1 MNNVD
6 DDIYTYATI
15 TPPKS
20 FILFAGAG
28 SGKTRTLV
36 TVLQKI
42 KENHKKNLVKNGQK
56 VGIITFT
63 NAACNEIKHRLQYDT
78 TFNVSTIHSFAW
90 ELIKPFSEDIK
101 EFIAEKLKQD
111 IIKLSDKIR
120 KARSESSKENYTRD
134 RDKKKSR
141 LDSLESCQ
149 SFIYSPTEILVGK
162 GALNHS
168 EVISICAHFL
178 KNKPLAQDVLVS
190 QFPILF
196 VDECQDTQ
204 KDLLISLL
212 ETQKSKK
219 NIFCL
224 GLFGDL
230 TQQIYSNG
238 YSELINNIPEDWEI
252 PSKKNNYRSPKRIVD
267 LINKIGKSYN
277 PNFIVQDVK
286 KSGIGIVRL
295 FILNSNTENK
305 LEKEQLIRNKMS
317 KISLDTDWQNIKN
330 VKTLVLEHA
339 MAAKRAGFDDFFL
352 PLSQNDILRDNL
364 LQKTGECILFLLH
377 QLLPLLDGIQY
388 KEDFDVLRI
397 LEKYSPLMNSTRVAS
412 DFNSLKELIGKLGK
426 LISNDISLKK
436 ILSYIYETQLLE
448 IPSDITDGLNF
459 DNKVEH
465 NVNDK
470 EYLWNLAINTNL
482 EQLLKYRAYI
492 NGELGFDTHQGVK
505 GLEFDR
511 VMAIIDDSESKV
523 FLFKYD
529 KLFNIE
535 PLSSTD
541 IKNIQENKD
550 NILTRTLRL
559 FYVICSRAEKSLAIV
574 AYTNTPS
581 SLKNDVIQRGWF
593 SEDEIEILE

>member
-1 MNNVD
+1 MNNID
-6 DDIYTYATI
+6 NDIYMYATSI
-15 TPPKS
+15 PPKS

-36 TVLQKI
+36 TVLNKI
-42 KENHKKNLVKNGQK
+42 RENHKKFLVKNGQK
-56 VGIITFT
+56 VGVITFT
-63 NAACNEIKHRLQYDT
+63 NAACNEIRHRLQYDN

-90 ELIKPFSEDIK
+90 ELIKPFTEDIK
-101 EFIAEKLKQD
+101 EFISERLNQD
-111 IIKLSDKIR
+111 IIELSDKIL
-120 KARSESSKENYTRD
+120 KARTENSRGNHIRE

-149 SFIYSPTEILVGK
+149 SFIYSPTETLIGK
-162 GALNHS
+162 GTLNHS
-168 EVISICAHFL
+168 EVISICAYFL

-204 KDLLISLL
+204 KDLLTALL

-219 NIFCL
+219 NVFCL

-238 YSELINNIPEDWEI
+238 YPELINNIPEDWET

-277 PNFIVQDVK
+277 PNFIEQTAK
-286 KSGIGIVRL
+286 KSDIGLVRL
-295 FILNSNTENK
+295 FILNSNVENK
-305 LEKEQLIRNKMS
+305 LEKEQLIREKMS
-317 KISLDTDWQNIKN
+317 SISSDLDWKNIKN

-364 LQKTGECILFLLH
+364 LQKTGECFSFLLH
-377 QLLPLLDGIQY
+377 QLLPLINYIRY
-388 KEDFDVLRI
+388 KQDFDVLRI
-397 LEKYSPLMNSTRVAS
+397 LEKYSPLMNNTRVTS
-412 DFNSLKELIGKLGK
+412 DFSSLKELIDKFST
-426 LISNDISLKK
+426 LISNDVLLKS

-448 IPSDITDGLNF
+448 IPNDIIDGLNF
-459 DNKVEH
+459 DSKTEH
-465 NVNDK
+465 HENDK
-470 EYLWNLAINTNL
+470 AYLWNQAINTNL
-482 EQLLKYRAYI
+482 EQLLMYSSYI

-505 GLEFDR
+505 GLEFDH
-511 VMAIIDDSESKV
+511 VMAIIDDSEAKG

-550 NILTRTLRL
+550 NVLTRTSRL
-559 FYVICSRAEKSLAIV
+559 FYVICSRAQKELAIV
-574 AYTNTPS
+574 AYTNTPL